1 MKLVAAVASHLST
14 SASVTTTAESARIE
28 LESSSPWVVMV
39 VGKVV
44 VVVVGKL
51 VMVGKM
57 GKVGKVGKGM
67 LRLCFLLGSSD
78 HSCNTNAGA
87 MWGTATQL
95 LGRWGCEHIS
105 TVSERFAVLSELPCC
120 D

>member
-14 SASVTTTAESARIE
+14 SASVSTTTESARIE
-28 LESSSPWVVMV
+28 LESSSPWLVVLL
-39 VGKVV
+39 VGKWL

-57 GKVGKVGKGM
+57 GKVSKVGNGM

-78 HSCNTNAGA
+78 HSCNTKAGA
-87 MWGTATQL
+87 TWGTAT
-95 LGRWGCEHIS
+95 
-105 TVSERFAVLSELPCC
+105 
-120 D
+120 